1 MTQFK
6 NKTVLITGGAS
17 GIGRIMAEKAL
28 LKGASTVIIWDIN
41 EQNMRQFQ
49 NEFSD
54 KRLLFNN
61 VDVSNNDS
69 ISNAVQKLDASRL
82 TPDILV
88 LNAGIVSGKY
98 FHEHN
103 PGEIEKTIGVN
114 TLGCMLPARAFL
126 PAMIQRKSGHIVSIS
141 SAAGMLANP
150 KMAVY
155 AASKW
160 AVLGWSE
167 SLRLEMKMLNTGIK
181 VTTVTP
187 SYINTGMFEGA
198 KVNFLLPNL
207 KPEKAVRKII
217 SGIENDK
224 IFVRM
229 PALVYLVPFL
239 KGILPSSWFDLF
251 IGKGLGV
258 YASMRQ
264 FKGRK

>member
-1 MTQFK
+1 M
-6 NKTVLITGGAS
+6 
-17 GIGRIMAEKAL
+17 
-28 LKGASTVIIWDIN
+28 LK
-41 EQNMRQFQ
+41 
-49 NEFSD
+49 
-54 KRLLFNN
+54 
-61 VDVSNNDS
+61 
-69 ISNAVQKLDASRL
+69 
-82 TPDILV
+82 
-88 LNAGIVSGKY
+88 
-98 FHEHN
+98 
-103 PGEIEKTIGVN
+103 
-114 TLGCMLPARAFL
+114 
-126 PAMIQRKSGHIVSIS
+126 
-141 SAAGMLANP
+141 
-150 KMAVY
+150 
-155 AASKW
+155 
-160 AVLGWSE
+160 
-167 SLRLEMKMLNTGIK
+167 TGIK